1 MALPRGKSP
10 RCLQGL
16 CCVPGKGNWAVV
28 FWSLSIKAVFYPSH
42 LNVSSSTNPH
52 LEKLMQLDGG
62 LKEAVGKG
70 QLWELLAPASPLKA
84 ATG

>member
-10 RCLQGL
+10 LLAGAMLRARQGKL
-16 CCVPGKGNWAVV
+16 GSV
-28 FWSLSIKAVFYPSH
+28 FWSLSIRAVFYPSH
-42 LNVSSSTNPH
+42 LNVFSRTTPH
-52 LEKLMQLDGG
+52 LEKLMQLGGG

>member
-1 MALPRGKSP
+1 
-10 RCLQGL
+10 
-16 CCVPGKGNWAVV
+16 
-28 FWSLSIKAVFYPSH
+28 
-42 LNVSSSTNPH
+42 
-52 LEKLMQLDGG
+52 MQLDGG